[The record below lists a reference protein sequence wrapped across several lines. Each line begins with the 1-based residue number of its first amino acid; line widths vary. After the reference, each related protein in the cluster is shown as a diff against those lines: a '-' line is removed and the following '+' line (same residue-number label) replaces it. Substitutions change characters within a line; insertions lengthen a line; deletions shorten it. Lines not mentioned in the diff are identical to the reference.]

1 MSILEV
7 ECLSNYYK
15 IYAGSQWLYNCLSVH
30 SLIAGKEKTPLG
42 VPLPTVEPTNQ
53 CCGDGGGGGGRGGGG
68 ARGGGWRTSG
78 RQGELAHLPIDLFV
92 YISMY
97 PPRGGL
103 KLTLTV
109 HT

>member
-7 ECLSNYYK
+7 ECLSNYYE

-53 CCGDGGGGGGRGGGG
+53 CCGGGGGGNHPGTKYIPQSHLRDRSLIRWGGGYKMG
-68 ARGGGWRTSG
+68 KF
-78 RQGELAHLPIDLFV
+78 EDIYV
-92 YISMY
+92 
-97 PPRGGL
+97 
-103 KLTLTV
+103 
-109 HT
+109 

>member
-1 MSILEV
+1 M
-7 ECLSNYYK
+7 
-15 IYAGSQWLYNCLSVH
+15 
-30 SLIAGKEKTPLG
+30 G
-42 VPLPTVEPTNQ
+42 V
-53 CCGDGGGGGGRGGGG
+53 GGRGGGGGRSGGGGRGGGG
-68 ARGGGWRTSG
+68 GTSG

>member
-15 IYAGSQWLYNCLSVH
+15 NYAGSRWLYNCLSVH

-42 VPLPTVEPTNQ
+42 VYNLPTVEPTNQ

-68 ARGGGWRTSG
+68 GTSG

-97 PPRGGL
+97 PPRGDL
-103 KLTLTV
+103 KLTLKV